1 MIAGFEK
8 PSVGRVLMDGR
19 EIEGPGH
26 DKGFVFQSYML
37 FAWRTVRGNV
47 EVGPRVRNLSRE
59 ERRRLSQQ
67 YIDMVGL
74 NGFEEHYPHQLSG
87 GMKQRVG
94 IARAYANSPNIML
107 LDEPFGQLDAQTRM
121 FMQKETAR
129 IWEQE
134 KRTVIFVT
142 NNIDEALFLGD
153 RIILMEGKLPGSI
166 KTEYMID
173 LPAPRAHQHGAV
185 EAPLHHHRQH
195 GPGTV
200 IWKRPPSASSSDP
213 CARGWSG
220 GRYRALS
227 GAVRARPSQKHD
239 AQRQC
244 DDAPWE
250 RTGEVYR
257 KLLYLRLASFA
268 LCILAAAAL
277 YFHLGTALAVGLRGS
292 AAGCSSALSASAPG
306 MFRPSARR
314 RLKMPKRPPQGRHA
328 DVRNTIIVH
337 APTCIM
343 IRVEGFSSVHFNL
356 EEQVC
361 VSRNSSVLFSLP
373 HFAFRSLVWLSLK
386 SSPKYPPL
394 GWTNTKPS

>member
-1 MIAGFEK
+1 
-8 PSVGRVLMDGR
+8 
-19 EIEGPGH
+19 
-26 DKGFVFQSYML
+26 
-37 FAWRTVRGNV
+37 
-47 EVGPRVRNLSRE
+47 
-59 ERRRLSQQ
+59 
-67 YIDMVGL
+67 MVGL
-74 NGFEEHYPHQLSG
+74 TGRKHYPHQLSG

-173 LPAPRAHQHGAV
+173 LPRPAKCTQHGAV

-195 GPGTV
+195 GHGTV

-227 GAVRARPSQKHD
+227 RRCSGKAQPKNND

-277 YFHLGTALAVGLRGS
+277 YFHLGTALAVGLAGIGCGLQFCAFRIRTRHVQAVRKATVEDAEKA
-292 AAGCSSALSASAPG
+292 AAGTS
-306 MFRPSARR
+306 
-314 RLKMPKRPPQGRHA
+314 H
-328 DVRNTIIVH
+328 
-337 APTCIM
+337 
-343 IRVEGFSSVHFNL
+343 
-356 EEQVC
+356 
-361 VSRNSSVLFSLP
+361 
-373 HFAFRSLVWLSLK
+373 
-386 SSPKYPPL
+386 
-394 GWTNTKPS
+394 